1 MRYIVFIERSA
12 IDFGRDDRRAKPR
25 RIIKALEI
33 ITRHWKYRECPDTPE
48 ETGWSEFNGGEQR
61 WTTRSRWHG
70 LLTSSSAR
78 IRRNSRQ
85 PVSWT
90 PWNSIITRQ
99 LAMIKIFRHLACTRH
114 INIPTWISG
123 GRPTGDRARLYG
135 NVKAIERER
144 ERTYPRDRSRTP
156 RKFVFFL

>member
-70 LLTSSSAR
+70 LLTSLPPPQRESEGTRSSPFPG
-78 IRRNSRQ
+78 RRG
-85 PVSWT
+85 T
-90 PWNSIITRQ
+90 PLL
-99 LAMIKIFRHLACTRH
+99 LA
-114 INIPTWISG
+114 N
-123 GRPTGDRARLYG
+123 
-135 NVKAIERER
+135 
-144 ERTYPRDRSRTP
+144 
-156 RKFVFFL
+156 